1 MYPVNHKSQ
10 DVIMTV
16 IKKPAAVNIVLAPQM
31 LQKKHYPVVSKSVIA
46 RFSFNDVCTCIS
58 DVPRTRTSG
67 AVDNLGLT
75 NLASITP
82 PGTVFWILISFLDE
96 CFSTHVNHKHPG
108 RRGVWRRNTQLKQIN
123 RSKAMLIEVTPFDPP
138 PKQQRRLIV
147 SLMEFSALWPRVHCV
162 YDFCFSVKNR
172 FQL

>member
-58 DVPRTRTSG
+58 DVSG

-82 PGTVFWILISFLDE
+82 PGTVFWIRSVPWTNVFLLM
-96 CFSTHVNHKHPG
+96 SII
-108 RRGVWRRNTQLKQIN
+108 NTQVV
-123 RSKAMLIEVTPFDPP
+123 EVSEGVTH
-138 PKQQRRLIV
+138 
-147 SLMEFSALWPRVHCV
+147 S
-162 YDFCFSVKNR
+162 
-172 FQL
+172 